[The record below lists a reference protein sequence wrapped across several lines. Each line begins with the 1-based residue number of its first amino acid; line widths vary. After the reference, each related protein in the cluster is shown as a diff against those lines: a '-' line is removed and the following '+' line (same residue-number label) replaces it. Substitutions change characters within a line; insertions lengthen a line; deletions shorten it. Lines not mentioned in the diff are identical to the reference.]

1 MKIRAQ
7 FEKTFPVPAGI
18 RWSDELDSYCIY
30 DRALARHHSELI
42 GYQSAWA
49 GWHQSRA
56 TLVIRLPDTTLLQ
69 ESAANGN
76 VQAALRLEQQ
86 LRCREA
92 IEAMGVSVLEPS
104 DCFEL

>member
-1 MKIRAQ
+1 MKIRAL
-7 FEKTFPVPAGI
+7 FEKRFPVPAGI

-30 DRALARHHSELI
+30 DRALAGHHSELI

-56 TLVIRLPDTTLLQ
+56 TLVIRLPDTSLLQ
-69 ESAANGN
+69 ESAAKGN
-76 VQAALRLEQQ
+76 ERAAQRLEQQ
-86 LRCREA
+86 QLCRAA
-92 IEAMGVSVLEPS
+92 IEAVGVSVLEPS

>member
-7 FEKTFPVPAGI
+7 FEKRFPVPAGI

-30 DRALARHHSELI
+30 DRALAGHHSELI

-56 TLVIRLPDTTLLQ
+56 TLVIRLPDTTQLL

-76 VQAALRLEQQ
+76 VPAAQRLEQQ
-86 LRCREA
+86 QLCREA
-92 IEAMGVSVLEPS
+92 IEAMGVGVLEPS
-104 DCFEL
+104 DCLEL